1 MSAKTVAF
9 EQIKKF
15 MGWCPACK
23 KTAQQTKKQFC
34 NFVNKAT
41 VSGKTER
48 FPEFR
53 TSNVLFPANTTISL
67 AYFMISFNLLLRL
80 KFPEETYLF
89 LAGLLLFNFSYYL
102 LILKTFEAAV
112 LVDRSGVHLQAF
124 RLKKFNIPY
133 EEIESIKSYRLEK
146 RSKETSLLL
155 IIGGIALCGFVVYM
169 AVVKGEWKI
178 LLLLISLFPPILF
191 AARKQK
197 TQLWG
202 LNTQLFIKTKHKKW
216 YEWDSYYSLVTDEV
230 SAAEIKSSIERH
242 CEGV

>member
-1 MSAKTVAF
+1 MSAKAVAF

-23 KTAQQTKKQFC
+23 KTARQTKQFC
-34 NFVNKAT
+34 NFVNK
-41 VSGKTER
+41 VSISGKTER

-112 LVDRSGVHLQAF
+112 LVDRLGVHLQTF
-124 RLKKFNIPY
+124 RLKKFYIPY
-133 EEIESIKSYRLEK
+133 GEIESIKSYRLEK
-146 RSKETSLLL
+146 RSKETSILL

-178 LLLLISLFPPILF
+178 LLLLISLLPLILF

-197 TQLWG
+197 TQLWN
-202 LNTQLFIKTKHKKW
+202 LNTQLYIKTKHKKW